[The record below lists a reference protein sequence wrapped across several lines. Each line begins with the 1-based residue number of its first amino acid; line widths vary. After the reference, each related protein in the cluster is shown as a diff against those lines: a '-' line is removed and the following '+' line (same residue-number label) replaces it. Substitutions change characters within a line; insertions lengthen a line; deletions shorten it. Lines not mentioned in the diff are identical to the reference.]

1 VSTHAADTDKH
12 RKAERK
18 DAAKAWHTMPVLRA
32 FAPPVETTAQVDET
46 TGEAREI
53 VPWTMPGSRLRT
65 KLSAARRGFYAPAL
79 PGAPTSTRQGEI
91 LNTAIIG
98 APTGTNGVVIGR
110 DVLSRT
116 MIAHDPVTAYNASPR
131 LVSSPNVVVIGDVGS
146 GKSSLTK
153 TVYVIRPLLLNKRRA
168 CTFDKKDRGGEGEY
182 AELARA
188 YGHEPIKF
196 AVDGTG
202 TRLNLLDPMISR
214 GTGMV
219 GQMQLLNVVARLA
232 REDQAL
238 NEWEEEALRA
248 ALRRTVA
255 EHQEGRTPTLADVL
269 PNLSRV
275 ADMDDYDGLSPQAI
289 DALHQ
294 AGLSVRFTLNTLLQ
308 DYGGLLDGETSKNVD
323 LRGKLTVFD
332 ISQLP
337 DQGPAVPAVM
347 AIGHMW
353 LLGRLRED
361 RGWATNCIYEEG
373 WHIAAGPSAQ
383 LARSNQK
390 LSRGLG
396 LSNVFVF
403 HKGTDIPP
411 GSPGMAM
418 IQEAQTVHVHRQ
430 TLREDAL
437 WAARTFAFGTDT
449 AQQIERLADGH
460 HIFKYASRP
469 ETLVQHI
476 RSPWETQITDT
487 DEAFKA
493 AAGIQG

>member
-1 VSTHAADTDKH
+1 
-12 RKAERK
+12 
-18 DAAKAWHTMPVLRA
+18 
-32 FAPPVETTAQVDET
+32 
-46 TGEAREI
+46 
-53 VPWTMPGSRLRT
+53 
-65 KLSAARRGFYAPAL
+65 
-79 PGAPTSTRQGEI
+79 
-91 LNTAIIG
+91 
-98 APTGTNGVVIGR
+98 
-110 DVLSRT
+110 
-116 MIAHDPVTAYNASPR
+116 
-131 LVSSPNVVVIGDVGS
+131 
-146 GKSSLTK
+146 
-153 TVYVIRPLLLNKRRA
+153 
-168 CTFDKKDRGGEGEY
+168 
-182 AELARA
+182 
-188 YGHEPIKF
+188 
-196 AVDGTG
+196 
-202 TRLNLLDPMISR
+202 
-214 GTGMV
+214 
-219 GQMQLLNVVARLA
+219 
-232 REDQAL
+232 
-238 NEWEEEALRA
+238 
-248 ALRRTVA
+248 
-255 EHQEGRTPTLADVL
+255 
-269 PNLSRV
+269 
-275 ADMDDYDGLSPQAI
+275 MDDYAGLSPQAI

-294 AGLSVRFTLNTLLQ
+294 AGRSVRFTLNTLLQ
-308 DYGGLLDGETSKNVD
+308 DYGGLLDGETSKSVD